1 MLLEKITMN
10 SMKLTKLGLRLWI
23 GVSTVI
29 GFLVGWMM
37 LAHSG
42 KPAPAGVFAA
52 QPATDGQGN
61 AISSQSTVASLPPIP
76 SLSDLTGGAQA
87 QVQSVQPQPLPVLPR
102 ISGGSFPRMR
112 SGGS

>member
-1 MLLEKITMN
+1 MN

-61 AISSQSTVASLPPIP
+61 AISSASQSTIATLPPIP
-76 SLSDLTGGAQA
+76 SLDELTGGTQA
-87 QVQSVQPQPLPVLPR
+87 QVQPVQPQPLPVLPR